1 MPALR
6 KDIDPEGLLEFSVVY
21 TDRALNHMS
30 AQFQQVMKD
39 LSSELKSLFQADAV
53 AIVPGSGTAGMEAV
67 ARALAAGQDTV
78 IVRNGWFSYRWTQI
92 LEAIGVAKSSHVFKA
107 HIQEGENGFVPA
119 DIDEVTAYIKAHR
132 PGIVFAPHVETASGM
147 MLSDEYI
154 RALAEATHSVGGLL
168 AIDCIASGCIWLD
181 MKALGI
187 DVLLS
192 APQKGLSS
200 TPCAGLVMLS
210 EAAKEAVLASTPSSF
225 SLDLKAWLNIM
236 SAYENGGHAYHATMP
251 TDGLKQLRDTLL
263 EAKQIGYD
271 TLKQAQ
277 ITLGQEIL
285 AVLNAKG
292 VQSVAD
298 PSAQAYGVI
307 VCHASSDEIHK
318 GAAFAKVGVQI
329 AAGTP
334 LQVDEPS
341 DYKSFRI
348 GLFGLDKLTD
358 IEGTVERFKGAA
370 DQVFV

>member
-168 AIDCIASGCIWLD
+168 VIDCIASGCIWLD

-292 VQSVAD
+292 IQSVAD

-358 IEGTVERFKGAA
+358 VKGTVERFKGAA

>member
-92 LEAIGVAKSSHVFKA
+92 LEAIGVAKSSYVFKA

-285 AVLNAKG
+285 AVLNTKG